1 MVSNAS
7 SSPRLLIVEPNRA
20 VLKVLARRFSE
31 ADYRVIACDQPDSA
45 LAELYRLP
53 VDAIVAELRMAKV
66 SGIDLI
72 RMVRDDTMLRDTP
85 MIMISGR
92 SDASGAIDAF
102 GAGADDVVAKPFD
115 FSVLLARVARRLL
128 RAKAVRDLRA
138 DNATLDA
145 RVVTRAI
152 ELGEMRVALK
162 ASEDA
167 RVRLETLMRRGG

>member
-1 MVSNAS
+1 MVFNAPPA
-7 SSPRLLIVEPNRA
+7 PRLLLVVPDRA

-31 ADYRVIACDQPDSA
+31 AGYRVIACDQPGSA

-53 VDAIVAELRMAKV
+53 VDAIVAELQMSTV

-72 RMVRDDTMLRDTP
+72 RMVRDDSMLRDTP
-85 MIMISGR
+85 MVMITGR
-92 SDASGAIDAF
+92 SDANGAIDAF

-115 FSVLLARVARRLL
+115 FPVLLARVARRLA
-128 RAKAVRDLRA
+128 RARSVRELRA

-152 ELGEMRVALK
+152 ELGETRAALK

>member
-1 MVSNAS
+1 MFSNAP
-7 SSPRLLIVEPNRA
+7 SPLRLLLVEPNRA
-20 VLKVLARRFSE
+20 VLKLLATRFSE
-31 ADYRVIACDQPDSA
+31 AGYRVIACDQPGNA

-53 VDAIVAELRMAKV
+53 VDAIVAELRMNQC

-72 RMVRDDTMLRDTP
+72 RLVRDDSGMRDTP
-85 MIMISGR
+85 MIMITGR
-92 SDASGAIDAF
+92 SDATGAIDAF

-115 FSVLLARVARRLL
+115 FSVLLARVARRLA
-128 RAKAVRDLRA
+128 RAKAVRELRA

-152 ELGEMRVALK
+152 ELGETRAALK

-167 RVRLETLMRRGG
+167 RVRLETLMRRSG

>member
-1 MVSNAS
+1 M
-7 SSPRLLIVEPNRA
+7 LT
-20 VLKVLARRFSE
+20 VLARRFSE
-31 ADYRVIACDQPDSA
+31 AGFRVIACERPDSA

-53 VDAIVAELRMAKV
+53 IDAIISELRMVKV

-72 RMVRDDTMLRDTP
+72 RLVRDNSMVRDTP
-85 MIMISGR
+85 IIMITGR
-92 SDASGAIDAF
+92 SDATGAIDAF

-115 FSVLLARVARRLL
+115 FSVLLARVARRLA
-128 RAKAVRDLRA
+128 RAKAVRELRA

-152 ELGEMRVALK
+152 ALGEARAALK
-162 ASEDA
+162 VSEDA